1 VIATPFISVA
11 LMTPLP
17 EAPRVA
23 PLPTTIAAAVFV
35 ADVIPE
41 KSNDVAVT
49 FCHEAAVPLVAMM
62 A

>member
-1 VIATPFISVA
+1 LI
-11 LMTPLP
+11 TPLP

-41 KSNDVAVT
+41 KSNDVAVI

>member
-1 VIATPFISVA
+1 MI
-11 LMTPLP
+11 TPLP

-41 KSNDVAVT
+41 KSNDVAVI
-49 FCHEAAVPLVAMM
+49 FCQEAAVPLDAMI